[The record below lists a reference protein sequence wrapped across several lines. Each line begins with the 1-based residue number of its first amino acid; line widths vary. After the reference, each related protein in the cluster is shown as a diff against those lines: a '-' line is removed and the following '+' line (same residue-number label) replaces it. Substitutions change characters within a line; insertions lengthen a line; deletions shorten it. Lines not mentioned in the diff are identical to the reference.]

1 MKRSAIVFALS
12 LLASTGT
19 VMAQGHGGHGRGTP
33 EPVRA
38 LSTQV
43 HASQCWVRMMPE
55 PTPSAAYLELENKGE
70 QSVAVTGASSL
81 SFGHVIL
88 HQTSESEGM
97 ARMSHVSEVE
107 IPAGGV
113 LSLKPGAF
121 HVMLGQ
127 AKEDLALG
135 ERIILS
141 IHLSDDTQVQAECEL
156 RPAKTQAY

>member
-19 VMAQGHGGHGRGTP
+19 VMAQGHGGHGHGTP

-81 SFGHVIL
+81 SFGHVML

-97 ARMSHVSEVE
+97 ARMSLVSEVE

-156 RPAKTQAY
+156 RPAKAQAY

>member
-1 MKRSAIVFALS
+1 MKGSAILIAVG
-12 LLASTGT
+12 LLASSSV
-19 VMAQGHGGHGRGTP
+19 VMAQGHGTHGHGAP
-33 EPVRA
+33 ELVRA

-43 HASQCWVRMMPE
+43 HAERCWVRMLPE

-81 SFGHVIL
+81 SYGHAML
-88 HQTSESEGM
+88 HQTTESGGM
-97 ARMSHVSEVE
+97 ARMSHTSDIE
-107 IPAGGV
+107 IPAGGK
-113 LSLKPGAF
+113 LSLTPGAY

-127 AKEDLALG
+127 QKEDLALG

-141 IHLSDDTQVQAECEL
+141 LHLSDDTQVQAECEL

>member
-1 MKRSAIVFALS
+1 MKRSAIVLALG

-19 VMAQGHGGHGRGTP
+19 VMAQGHAGHGHGTP
-33 EPVRA
+33 EAVRA
-38 LSTQV
+38 LNTQV
-43 HASQCWVRMMPE
+43 HASQCWVRMLPE
-55 PTPSAAYLELENKGE
+55 PAPSAAYLELENKGE
-70 QSVAVTGASSL
+70 QSVALVGASTL
-81 SFGHVIL
+81 SFGHVML
-88 HQTSESEGM
+88 HQTTEHDGM
-97 ARMSHVSEVE
+97 SRMSHASEVE
-107 IPAGGV
+107 IPAGGK

-141 IHLSDDTQVQAECEL
+141 LHLSDDTQVQAECEL

>member
-19 VMAQGHGGHGRGTP
+19 VMAQGHGGHGHGTP

-81 SFGHVIL
+81 SFGHVML

>member
-19 VMAQGHGGHGRGTP
+19 VMAQGHGGHGHGTP

-43 HASQCWVRMMPE
+43 HDSQCWVRMMPE

-81 SFGHVIL
+81 SFGHVML

-135 ERIILS
+135 ERVILS

>member
-19 VMAQGHGGHGRGTP
+19 VMAQGHGGHGHGTP

-70 QSVAVTGASSL
+70 QTVALVGASSL
-81 SFGHVIL
+81 SFGHVML
-88 HQTSESEGM
+88 HQTSEHEGM

-107 IPAGGV
+107 IPAG
-113 LSLKPGAF
+113 
-121 HVMLGQ
+121 
-127 AKEDLALG
+127 
-135 ERIILS
+135 
-141 IHLSDDTQVQAECEL
+141 
-156 RPAKTQAY
+156 

>member
-19 VMAQGHGGHGRGTP
+19 VMAQGHGGHGHGTP

-55 PTPSAAYLELENKGE
+55 PTPSAAYLALENKGE

-81 SFGHVIL
+81 SFGHVML

-97 ARMSHVSEVE
+97 ARMSLVSEVE